1 MHQVAAVELGGHVH
15 GQLAV
20 AQRAMRGLGVGRGGG
35 EVAAHR
41 EEHLA
46 AAVEHRLDRADG
58 VEAVFAWRIEA
69 EYLLQPVE
77 EGGRGAFEDA
87 HRAVALHVAV
97 PAHWAGA
104 CARPAEVA
112 AQQQQV
118 RSEEHTSELQSLMR
132 NSYAVFCLKKKK
144 HTT

>member
-1 MHQVAAVELGGHVH
+1 
-15 GQLAV
+15 
-20 AQRAMRGLGVGRGGG
+20 MRGLGAGRGGG

-87 HRAVALHVAV
+87 HPAVGPPVAV
-97 PAHWAGA
+97 PAPLAGA
-104 CARPAEVA
+104 VARPAAVA
-112 AQQQQV
+112 APPQTGGDG
-118 RSEEHTSELQSLMR
+118 RAAWR
-132 NSYAVFCLKKKK
+132 GRGG
-144 HTT
+144 